1 MACYAKII
9 IDLHHQKVDQI
20 YTYQVD
26 EPLAKQIR
34 EGMLVEIPFGM
45 GNRRSTGYVVGFEDE
60 GQVPQMRLKKVIR
73 LISPEPVF
81 SKRDLKLAELMQK
94 RYHAPL
100 SACLALFIPKIPS
113 FTDPMVQR
121 VDLLHLPDEEGSAEK
136 QLGKSQLL
144 FLQTLKQHGG
154 KGCLLKEIRKES
166 PITKDSLVSLMKK
179 QYVHVY
185 VESE

>member
-60 GQVPQMRLKKVIR
+60 
-73 LISPEPVF
+73 
-81 SKRDLKLAELMQK
+81 
-94 RYHAPL
+94 
-100 SACLALFIPKIPS
+100 
-113 FTDPMVQR
+113 
-121 VDLLHLPDEEGSAEK
+121 
-136 QLGKSQLL
+136 
-144 FLQTLKQHGG
+144 
-154 KGCLLKEIRKES
+154 
-166 PITKDSLVSLMKK
+166 
-179 QYVHVY
+179 
-185 VESE
+185 